1 MDVVKKSV
9 DFFLISS
16 FRLGLTG
23 TCALKFL
30 KNFHVTKTETLF
42 FIFFFFYFYFYF
54 FFLIGQSKR
63 ISVAE
68 AFRIIDFNSVIQLLS
83 SNWQIHREHYRN
95 W

>member
-42 FIFFFFYFYFYF
+42 FIFFFLFLFLF
-54 FFLIGQSKR
+54 FFSDW
-63 ISVAE
+63 SVKKN
-68 AFRIIDFNSVIQLLS
+68 FCGRGFPNHRLQLS
-83 SNWQIHREHYRN
+83 YSTIEQ
-95 W
+95 